1 VNLRSR
7 TFQLVIKGSGTGLRV
22 LCMRAGLLPD
32 QEVAQ
37 PAAVAAHAAVAD
49 APAGPRAC
57 GALVLGAALQPAQS
71 SFETLRQRLSE
82 RACKTEDI

>member
-1 VNLRSR
+1 MSA
-7 TFQLVIKGSGTGLRV
+7 QAHSSWYIKGFRTSVRV

-49 APAGPRAC
+49 ASAGPRAC
-57 GALVLGAALQPAQS
+57 GALVLGAALHPAQS
-71 SFETLRQRLSE
+71 AF
-82 RACKTEDI
+82 